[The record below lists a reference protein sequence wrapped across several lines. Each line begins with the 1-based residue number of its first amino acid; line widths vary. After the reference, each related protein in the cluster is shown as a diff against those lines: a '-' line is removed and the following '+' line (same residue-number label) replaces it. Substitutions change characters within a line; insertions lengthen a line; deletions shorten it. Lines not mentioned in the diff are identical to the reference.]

1 MRPIRTVLLTGATGF
16 LGAHL
21 VESLRAR
28 GLDVVC
34 LVRVAG
40 DARGDDA
47 AQARLAR
54 VLAERRIPDPG
65 APAARRGSVRA
76 IAGDLAA
83 PDLGGLAGLGSID
96 AIVHAGATVSWLAS
110 YPALRGPN
118 VLGTL
123 ALLELAAARGIPLHH
138 VSTIST
144 APADGDEDSRL
155 DLPAALT
162 STPYGL
168 SKWIAEEHVRRAGV
182 AGVPVAIYRPAMI
195 AAHTERGLGNRDD
208 FPTRYMAG
216 CLELGRYIADE
227 AAVIDLTPVD
237 FVAAA
242 IAALVVA
249 HPRGG
254 GVHHLTNTDQSAD
267 LRRARPRDG
276 RRRRADPPG
285 AVRRVPRRAARR
297 SRVPAARA
305 RRLLPRAV
313 LARHGAVAVPAA
325 PPWRSPRS
333 ACGARASTPRS
344 SRATSPR

>member
-1 MRPIRTVLLTGATGF
+1 
-16 LGAHL
+16 
-21 VESLRAR
+21 
-28 GLDVVC
+28 VC
-34 LVRVAG
+34 LVRVTGG
-40 DARGDDA
+40 DGSDAA

-65 APAARRGSVRA
+65 GVRA

-155 DLPAALT
+155 DLPAALA

-227 AAVIDLTPVD
+227 AAVLDLTPVD

-254 GVHHLTNTDQSAD
+254 GVHHLTNTDQSPTYAALGRAMAAAGAPIRPAPYAEFRAALLAD
-267 LRRARPRDG
+267 RACRLHALAAYFPERFSLGMGPWPCRRTTLALAALGVRRPRID
-276 RRRRADPPG
+276 
-285 AVRRVPRRAARR
+285 AAIIARYVAALR
-297 SRVPAARA
+297 S
-305 RRLLPRAV
+305 
-313 LARHGAVAVPAA
+313 
-325 PPWRSPRS
+325 
-333 ACGARASTPRS
+333 
-344 SRATSPR
+344 